1 MQTINLFWKSFVE
14 NSMNTEFENS
24 IYSTFRF
31 LVNECIKDIPN
42 SLEILIPET
51 DYYSCAIKPI
61 EKSSTTW
68 R

>member
-1 MQTINLFWKSFVE
+1 
-14 NSMNTEFENS
+14 MNTEFENS
-24 IYSTFRF
+24 DLRTLSF

-61 EKSSTTW
+61 EKNLQQNGVNFHFNS
-68 R
+68 